1 MEDLKDSSS
10 SNSNRTSPSVAVT
23 RSGDGDGDD
32 HLVVGAPLSAEAAAD
47 AKTATGGGSDGV
59 PKSPRGARLVC
70 AVCRTKAAAKSCAFQ
85 CCSGC
90 CPSST
95 TSASSSSSLSRHEE
109 EEAGG
114 GAPNDAAEKAAT
126 HDDKA
131 DSSSSSAAAIAV
143 AAAAP
148 SSAARVCEYHQ
159 RARVQSEFRK
169 RVLDG
174 TTPAQLLA
182 KQIRARQL
190 PPGRFREKRFAYQ
203 GDTVRIWDWSAFAS
217 SHPKALE
224 EAVRKSA
231 KRRKQTMRHPPHNDD
246 NNDHPALKRNDSNAH
261 RTGATA
267 KRRPR
272 RQDRFRQF
280 LDARLAETKHPPQ
293 AALDSSSAVM

>member
-10 SNSNRTSPSVAVT
+10 SSSSNSNRTPPSVAAP
-23 RSGDGDGDD
+23 RSGDDD
-32 HLVVGAPLSAEAAAD
+32 HVVLPPSAASFA
-47 AKTATGGGSDGV
+47 GGGGSSDGV
-59 PKSPRGARLVC
+59 PKSPRGAKLVC
-70 AVCRTKAAAKSCAFQ
+70 AMCRTKAAAKSCAFR

-95 TSASSSSSLSRHEE
+95 MSASSSLAHHE

-114 GAPNDAAEKAAT
+114 GAPSDAAENAAT

-131 DSSSSSAAAIAV
+131 DSSPSAAAIAFAAASSSSAAAA
-143 AAAAP
+143 
-148 SSAARVCEYHQ
+148 AARVCEYHQ

-169 RVLDG
+169 QVLEG
-174 TTPAQLLA
+174 STSAQLLA

-231 KRRKQTMRHPPHNDD
+231 KRRKQTVRHPPHNV
-246 NNDHPALKRNDSNAH
+246 NNDHPALKRNDDAH
-261 RTGATA
+261 RTGGTT

-293 AALDSSSAVM
+293 AA

>member
-1 MEDLKDSSS
+1 VQ
-10 SNSNRTSPSVAVT
+10 R
-23 RSGDGDGDD
+23 
-32 HLVVGAPLSAEAAAD
+32 
-47 AKTATGGGSDGV
+47 
-59 PKSPRGARLVC
+59 SPRGAKLVC

-90 CPSST
+90 CPSS
-95 TSASSSSSLSRHEE
+95 SSSSLSRHEE
-109 EEAGG
+109 AGG
-114 GAPNDAAEKAAT
+114 GEPHDAAVNFAT
-126 HDDKA
+126 HDDK
-131 DSSSSSAAAIAV
+131 DSSSSAAAIAV

-148 SSAARVCEYHQ
+148 SSATRVCEYHQ
-159 RARVQSEFRK
+159 RARIQSEFRK
-169 RVLDG
+169 RVLEG
-174 TTPAQLLA
+174 TTSAQLLA

-203 GDTVRIWDWSAFAS
+203 GDTVRIWDWSAFGS

-231 KRRKQTMRHPPHNDD
+231 KRRKQTMRHPPHG
-246 NNDHPALKRNDSNAH
+246 NNDHPVLKRNDSNTH

-272 RQDRFRQF
+272 RQDRFRQL

-293 AALDSSSAVM
+293 AALDSTSSSAVRT